1 MAFGVHWRGKL
12 RRRFGLL
19 AALLFVASVAGA
31 LVLTELRRRSEAAVR
46 AVEAPLAALVEAERH
61 ALETALAV
69 QTLRAVLPGSPPP
82 YMQQE
87 IAEHWRATRE
97 AWQRVQRARWEARPW
112 RAWAAADSE
121 GVDLDEA
128 ARIAEAASALDA
140 FEAAVRQLLATPSP
154 PAAERLWT
162 DAQALVLRLDALRQ
176 AWTPPAVAVRAA
188 VGQRFLEIPLF
199 LAAGGIGLAALALV
213 LGALL
218 TGALEGRTA
227 GLARAAQA
235 WAAGT
240 PVPFDDGPKDEFAP
254 LAAALNT
261 VQLQQAAREQAL
273 RAELEAA
280 RAETERAREAAAQTS
295 RFVSEV
301 SHELRIPLT
310 SILGFA
316 ELLTEDWDWLV
327 EEDRRRYVDIIER
340 NARHLLHV
348 VSDLLNLAKA
358 DAGMLEVSV
367 GAVEAREVVE
377 AAIASLRP
385 RAAAQGVALA
395 LRVEG
400 PTVARADW
408 GRLRQ
413 VVLNLLD
420 NAIKYSPPGGRVEVR
435 LRGGPN
441 RVVLEVADQGPGI
454 PPERQ
459 DRLFLPFSRLHPGGR
474 QLPGAGLGL
483 ALVRR
488 LVDLMGGR
496 VGVRSAPGQGATF
509 WVELDS
515 GLGLAPAPRPDRE
528 RAIPPSS
535 HPGAVVAVVDDDP
548 DLRTFVAQVLR
559 HAGLRVVIDGAEDR
573 EALVAR
579 LAEARPNVVLLDL
592 RLGGIEGAEILAALR
607 RRPELRRAPILAFTA
622 ALTDGQRHAL
632 LAAGFDGLLPK
643 PIAPAALVQAIDA
656 VLRSGPR
663 TVPSSV
669 PSAPEPL
676 GEVPASDAGVPRPA
690 VDLGAAVAGDPLA
703 AIRAKFIAGLADRA
717 AALEAAAQRDDR
729 AALARE
735 LHKLKGAAASF
746 GEPALAQAAA
756 AAEAA
761 LEGAQT
767 DWQAALARTLLEIE
781 RVRQSESAH
790 PSTTPA
796 EAPSPQTR

>member
-31 LVLTELRRRSEAAVR
+31 WVLTELRRRSEAAVG
-46 AVEAPLAALVEAERH
+46 AVEAPLVALAEAERH

-69 QTLRAVLPGSPPP
+69 QTLRTVLPGSPSP
-82 YMQQE
+82 YVRQE

-97 AWQRVQRARWEARPW
+97 AWQRAQRARVEARRW
-112 RAWAAADSE
+112 TAWAAADSE

-128 ARIAEAASALDA
+128 TRVAEATAALDT
-140 FEAAVRQLLATPSP
+140 FEAAVGQLLAAPSP

-176 AWTPPAVAVRAA
+176 AWAPAARAVREA
-188 VGQRFLEIPLF
+188 VEHRLTETPLF
-199 LAAGGIGLAALALV
+199 LAAGGVGLAALALV
-213 LGALL
+213 FGAFLAS
-218 TGALEGRTA
+218 ALEARA
-227 GLARAAQA
+227 ADLARAAQA

-280 RAETERAREAAAQTS
+280 RAEAERARKAAAQTT

-316 ELLTEDWDWLV
+316 ELLAEDWDWLV

-358 DAGMLEVSV
+358 DAGMLEVSL
-367 GAVEAREVVE
+367 GAVEVREVVE
-377 AAIASLRP
+377 AAVTSLRP
-385 RAAAQGVALA
+385 RAAAQGVALEV
-395 LRVEG
+395 RVEG

-435 LRGGPN
+435 LRGGPD
-441 RVVLEVADQGPGI
+441 RVVLEVVDQGPGI
-454 PPERQ
+454 PPELQ
-459 DRLFLPFSRLHPGGR
+459 DRLFRPFSRLHPGGR

-496 VGVRSAPGQGATF
+496 VGVRSAPGQGSAF

-515 GLGLAPAPRPDRE
+515 GLGLPPAPRPDRE
-528 RAIPPSS
+528 RAIPPST
-535 HPGAVVAVVDDDP
+535 HPGATVAVVDDDP
-548 DLRTFVAQVLR
+548 DLRTFAVQVLR
-559 HAGLRVVIDGAEDR
+559 HAGLQVVTDSAEDR
-573 EALVAR
+573 DGLVAR
-579 LAEARPNVVLLDL
+579 LAAAHPDVVLLDL

-607 RRPELRRAPILAFTA
+607 RHPGLRHVPILAFTA
-622 ALTDGQRHAL
+622 ALTDGERHTL

-643 PIAPAALVQAIDA
+643 PIAPAALVRAIDS
-656 VLRSGPR
+656 VLRACPR
-663 TVPSSV
+663 PPSPSPST
-669 PSAPEPL
+669 PSATAEAP
-676 GEVPASDAGVPRPA
+676 
-690 VDLGAAVAGDPLA
+690 VADDPFA
-703 AIRAKFIAGLADRA
+703 AIRAKFVAGLADRA
-717 AALEAAAQRDDR
+717 AALQAAAQNEDR

-746 GEPALAQAAA
+746 GEAALAQAAA

-761 LEGAQT
+761 LNAADA
-767 DWQAALARTLLEIE
+767 DWRAPLAHALLEIE
-781 RVRQSESAH
+781 RVRRGEPAH
-790 PSTTPA
+790 PPTAPTD
-796 EAPSPQTR
+796 APSPHSR